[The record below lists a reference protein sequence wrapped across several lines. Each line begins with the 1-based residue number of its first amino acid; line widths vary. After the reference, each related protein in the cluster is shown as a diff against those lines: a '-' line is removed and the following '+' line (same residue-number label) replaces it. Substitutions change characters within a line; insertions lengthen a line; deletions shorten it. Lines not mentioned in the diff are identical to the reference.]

1 MSAFASWSVT
11 ARWAAL
17 LGLSALISLLWS
29 AAGLPAALLLG
40 PMIGGIVFGVNGMQ
54 LAVPRW
60 PYLGAQAVIGTMVSA
75 TITPAIVRTFTHDF
89 SLFCLVMSATL
100 LGA

>member
-1 MSAFASWSVT
+1 MSTGTDSFAAALRRPTSWPVT

-40 PMIGGIVFGVNGMQ
+40 PMIGGIVCGVNE
-54 LAVPRW
+54 
-60 PYLGAQAVIGTMVSA
+60 IGRAHV
-75 TITPAIVRTFTHDF
+75 
-89 SLFCLVMSATL
+89 
-100 LGA
+100 